1 MSIQEAIK
9 YLKIIEDSFDP
20 KTAPRFDK
28 DKIEG
33 ERDKARQA
41 LALAMSSLTKGR

>member
-1 MSIQEAIK
+1 VSTAEAVE
-9 YLKIIEDSFDP
+9 YLKIIEASFNP

-41 LALAMSSLTKGR
+41 LALAMSSLAKGR

>member
-1 MSIQEAIK
+1 MNSKEVIK
-9 YLKIIEDSFDP
+9 YLEIVMASFDP

-33 ERDKARQA
+33 ERNKAREA
-41 LALAMSSLTKGR
+41 LTVAINNLKVGA